1 MNFCRKM
8 NKNYRADEKRAIALT
23 VKACHENPMSPLSH
37 SSLHRC
43 QNRSQTVQARSGS
56 LDNVVMRHRGSY
68 AVMAALTHENRITH

>member
-1 MNFCRKM
+1 M
-8 NKNYRADEKRAIALT
+8 NKNYRADEKRAVALI

-43 QNRSQTVQARSGS
+43 QKQELGCSARNGS
-56 LDNVVMRHRGSY
+56 LQCGDEVPWVV